1 MERRFVIGFLAGVL
15 AATTIG
21 SAIAASSGRN
31 IALRNTDI
39 VYSTKLDLE
48 CEHFQ
53 STKGGVFTCHTRTER
68 ESIYV
73 DVDPTRVTLYRPN
86 AAGTGFTLIKRYRR

>member
-1 MERRFVIGFLAGVL
+1 VEKRFVIGFLAGVL

-31 IALRNTDI
+31 IALRNQDI

-48 CEHFQ
+48 CQHFQ
-53 STKGGVFTCHTRTER
+53 SKGAVLSCHTRTQR

-73 DVDPTRVTLYRPN
+73 DVAPTWVTLYRPN